1 MIEGVKVTYL
11 TIDNYCFKN
20 IQRKLGNRI
29 KMDKIYIYTKAK
41 WGVI

>member
-29 KMDKIYIYTKAK
+29 NMDKNLHYSKAK
-41 WGVI
+41 WEVI